1 VASILKGLTDRKV
14 KVWTSMGSLTVE
26 WENDKI
32 FQSGPAEV
40 VFNGDYLT

>member
-1 VASILKGLTDRKV
+1 
-14 KVWTSMGSLTVE
+14 MGSLTVE